1 MQSVKKVTIVGAGQG
16 AFAAAADLTSRGY
29 SVTLYSDP
37 SHEKTLRDVLD
48 TKVIKCRGVG
58 PVGDYHLANVTCDIE
73 EAIKDADLIMPIVPA
88 NAHVSIAHEL
98 VDHIKPGSLILL
110 SPGSTAGAL
119 VFAKIFRDAGKLDDV
134 KIAELHTLPYAT
146 RKLDADTVNIL
157 LQVKMLYCSVFP
169 AKYNEEVFA
178 KIEGL
183 FPGIE
188 MVDSVL
194 ECSLNNGNAIS
205 HPGAVILNAGKIEYY
220 GKHFHYKE
228 GITPSV
234 ARVLQTLDN
243 ERQAIC
249 RAWGYQELDCKERL
263 YKMGY
268 CPLRDNLYDTFQGS
282 EEVFLPIEGPN
293 TLEGR
298 YLVEDVPFSLVG
310 MVYYARLAGVKTPVM
325 DSVVHI
331 ASALRNENYW
341 ETGRTLADMGIDGMT
356 VEEVK
361 KFVHEGMI

>member
-1 MQSVKKVTIVGAGQG
+1 MQMVKKVTIIGAGQG

-29 SVTLYSDP
+29 DVTLYSDS
-37 SHEKTLRDVLD
+37 SHEKTMHRVLE

-58 PVGDYHLANVTCDIE
+58 PVGDFPLVNVTCDIE
-73 EAIKDADLIMPIVPA
+73 EALKDADLIMPIVPA
-88 NAHVSIAHEL
+88 NAHVSIANEL
-98 VDHIKPGSLILL
+98 VEHIKPDSLILL
-110 SPGSTAGAL
+110 NPGSTAGAL
-119 VFAKIFRDAGKLDDV
+119 IFAEIFRKAGKLNEV

-146 RKLDADTVNIL
+146 RKLDEETVNIL

-169 AKYNEEVFA
+169 AKYNNEVYA
-178 KIEGL
+178 KIRGV

-194 ECSLNNGNAIS
+194 ESSLNNGNAVS
-205 HPGAVILNAGKIEYY
+205 HPAAVVLNAGKIEYY

-234 ARVLQTLDN
+234 ARVLQALDD
-243 ERQAIC
+243 ERKEIC
-249 RAWGYQELDCKERL
+249 KAWGYQELDCKERL

-282 EEVFLPIEGPN
+282 AEVFLPIEGPN

-310 MVYYARLAGVKTPVM
+310 MIYYARLVGVETPIM
-325 DSVVHI
+325 DSVVHL
-331 ASALRNENYW
+331 ASALKSENYW
-341 ETGRTLADMGIDGMT
+341 ETGRTLEKMGLEGMT
-356 VEEVK
+356 VEEIK
-361 KFVHEGMI
+361 RFVHEG

>member
-1 MQSVKKVTIVGAGQG
+1 MEKVKKVTIIGAGQG

-29 SVTLYSDP
+29 SVTLYSD
-37 SHEKTLRDVLD
+37 STHEKTLHRVLE

-58 PVGDYHLANVTCDIE
+58 PKGDFELANVTCDIE
-73 EAIKDADLIMPIVPA
+73 EALNGADLIMPIVPA
-88 NAHVSIAHEL
+88 NAHESIAHEL
-98 VDHIKPGSLILL
+98 VEHIKPGSMILL
-110 SPGSTAGAL
+110 NPGSTAGAL
-119 VFAKIFRDAGKLDDV
+119 IFANIFQKAGKLDEV

-146 RKLDADTVNIL
+146 RKLKEDTVNIL

-169 AKYNEEVFA
+169 AKYNDEFYG

-183 FPGIE
+183 FSGIQ

-234 ARVLQTLDN
+234 ARVLQTLDD
-243 ERQAIC
+243 ERKAIC
-249 RAWGYQELDCKERL
+249 KAWGYQELDCKERL

-268 CPLRDNLYDTFQGS
+268 CPLRENLYDTFQGS
-282 EEVFLPIEGPN
+282 TEVFIPIEGPN

-310 MVYYARLAGVKTPVM
+310 MIYYGRLAGVPTPVM

-331 ASALRNENYW
+331 ASALKGENYW
-341 ETGRTLADMGIDGMT
+341 ETGRTLDDMGLTGMS

-361 KFVHEGMI
+361 RFVHEG

>member
-1 MQSVKKVTIVGAGQG
+1 MQTVKNVTIIGAGQG

-29 SVTLYSDP
+29 QVTLYSDS
-37 SHEKTLRDVLD
+37 SHEETMHRVLE

-58 PVGDYHLANVTCDIE
+58 PVGDFKLANVTSDIE
-73 EAIKDADLIMPIVPA
+73 EALKEADLIMPIVPA
-88 NAHVSIAHEL
+88 NAHVSIANEL
-98 VDHIKPGSLILL
+98 VEHIKHDSLILL
-110 SPGSTAGAL
+110 NPGSTAGAL
-119 VFAKIFRDAGKLDDV
+119 VFAEIFRKAGKLNEV

-146 RKLDADTVNIL
+146 RKLNEDTVNIL

-169 AKYNEEVFA
+169 AKYNDEVFA

-194 ECSLNNGNAIS
+194 ESSLNNGNAVS
-205 HPGAVILNAGKIEYY
+205 HPAAVVLNAGKIEYY

-234 ARVLQTLDN
+234 ARVLQALDD
-243 ERQAIC
+243 ERKAIC
-249 RAWGYQELDCKERL
+249 KAWGYTELDCKERL

-268 CPLRDNLYDTFQGS
+268 CPLREELYDTFQGS
-282 EEVFLPIEGPN
+282 TEVFLPIEGPN

-310 MVYYARLAGVKTPVM
+310 MIYYGRLVGVETPIM
-325 DSVVHI
+325 DSVVHL
-331 ASALRNENYW
+331 ASALKAENYW
-341 ETGRTLADMGIDGMT
+341 ETGRTLAKMGLEGMT
-356 VEEVK
+356 VEEIK
-361 KFVHEGMI
+361 KFVHEG